1 MNLYQLRAL
10 PLVTLNA
17 IWRIAKNDGRG
28 RPFVNSDKAAAYIW
42 NTSHRNP
49 ETVAAWYG
57 MVTGGG
63 DGATIATASG
73 GDIDTL
79 LTGSGGES
87 QAQGEQSDDS
97 AINQQSEGDG
107 TMANAT
113 VTDAAKALADALA
126 EAAKNNKAQ
135 LDPEEVR
142 AIVKAEIEA
151 AKLPRVVTHTVKLE
165 RADGTAIEVTGQHKA
180 FADVM
185 RAAIAR
191 VHVWLA
197 GPAGSGKSHTAKAI
211 AQALGLPFRFSSTLL
226 QPYDVTGYVDGAGL
240 YHATPF
246 YHAFKD
252 GGVFLADE
260 ADGWDSNAFLALNA
274 ALANGQME
282 FPNGEQIKAHP
293 DFICIAAANTWG
305 MGANFAYVGRNKLD
319 ASTLDRFVTLAF
331 DYDEG
336 LEMQI
341 AGNEGWT
348 RRVQAWRAK
357 AFAKGLQVVISPRAS
372 IMGAKLLAAGFP
384 ESQVIEMA
392 VKKSMS
398 ADQWAAI
405 Q

>member
-42 NTSHRNP
+42 NTAHRNP
-49 ETVAAWYG
+49 ETVAAWHQQATTG
-57 MVTGGG
+57 RASVTIEN
-63 DGATIATASG
+63 GAST
-73 GDIDTL
+73 DIDAL
-79 LTGSGGES
+79 LTGE
-87 QAQGEQSDDS
+87 AQGEAQESTT
-97 AINQQSEGDG
+97 INQGENDMG
-107 TMANAT
+107 NVT

-126 EAAKNNKAQ
+126 EAAKANKAQ
-135 LDPEEVR
+135 LDPAEVR
-142 AIVKAEIEA
+142 AIVREEIEA

-185 RAAIAR
+185 RAAISR
-191 VHVWLA
+191 VHIWLT
-197 GPAGSGKSHTAKAI
+197 GPAGSGKSYMAKAV

-282 FPNGEQIKAHP
+282 FPNGEQVKAHP

-331 DYDEG
+331 DYDED
-336 LEMQI
+336 LELAS

-348 RRVQAWRAK
+348 RKVQAWRSK

-384 ESQVIEMA
+384 EAQVIEMA

-398 ADQWAAI
+398 ADQWSAI